1 MEEGASPTQP
11 GNENQI
17 SDSEDGC
24 GWQVTDMTRL
34 RRFLCF
40 GSEGGAFYV
49 KEQKLSFESVDA
61 LLRLIEG
68 GKGYEAVQEIKTFS
82 QEGRAA
88 KQDPVL
94 FALAICSQC
103 SDAKTKQEAYKAVP
117 EICHIPTH
125 LFTFIQFKK
134 DLKEGMKCG
143 MWGRA
148 LRKAVSVWYNGKND
162 MAIALAV
169 TAYKKKNGWCHKDLL
184 RLSHLKPAN
193 EGLAIVTKY
202 VMKGWKEVQET
213 YKESR
218 LSAEA
223 EKVLTYLEAVERV
236 KHTTDELEVIHLIEE
251 HSLVREHL
259 LTSHLKSKEVWK
271 ALLQNMPVTAI
282 LKNLG
287 KMTANSVL
295 EPGSSEVAMVCEK
308 LKDEKLLKKA
318 QIHPFHILVALENYK
333 GERGYRGKLRWQ
345 PEKDILE
352 ALNTSFYK
360 SFKVVARTE
369 KDSHIVAFSH
379 DIVPCPVTEDM
390 TLPQVLQKMSEIPRG
405 STDRSSPVLWA
416 QKTGVAVDVFIIFM
430 DCETFAGDVH
440 PATALRQYR
449 EKMGIPSKLIVC
461 GMTSSGFTV
470 ADPDDRGM
478 LDICGFDTGT
488 PIVIQNFIL
497 DLI

>member
-1 MEEGASPTQP
+1 MEEGASQMQP
-11 GNENQI
+11 CNENQL
-17 SDSEDGC
+17 SNSEDGC

-134 DLKEGMKCG
+134 DLKEGMNCG

-169 TAYKKKNGWCHKDLL
+169 TAYKKKDGWCHKDLL

-193 EGLAIVTKY
+193 EGNNKQVNLPNQQGWFAI
-202 VMKGWKEVQET
+202 
-213 YKESR
+213 S
-218 LSAEA
+218 
-223 EKVLTYLEAVERV
+223 
-236 KHTTDELEVIHLIEE
+236 
-251 HSLVREHL
+251 
-259 LTSHLKSKEVWK
+259 
-271 ALLQNMPVTAI
+271 
-282 LKNLG
+282 NL
-287 KMTANSVL
+287 
-295 EPGSSEVAMVCEK
+295 
-308 LKDEKLLKKA
+308 
-318 QIHPFHILVALENYK
+318 
-333 GERGYRGKLRWQ
+333 
-345 PEKDILE
+345 
-352 ALNTSFYK
+352 
-360 SFKVVARTE
+360 
-369 KDSHIVAFSH
+369 
-379 DIVPCPVTEDM
+379 
-390 TLPQVLQKMSEIPRG
+390 
-405 STDRSSPVLWA
+405 
-416 QKTGVAVDVFIIFM
+416 
-430 DCETFAGDVH
+430 ETFCFCLYV
-440 PATALRQYR
+440 
-449 EKMGIPSKLIVC
+449 
-461 GMTSSGFTV
+461 
-470 ADPDDRGM
+470 
-478 LDICGFDTGT
+478 
-488 PIVIQNFIL
+488 
-497 DLI
+497 